1 MHQNAGTISSRQ
13 EGTIMPS
20 EEEFRELDLLLGDA
34 RNENR
39 ILRHRLDKALDE
51 AVRLRQALE
60 GILALS
66 YQSIYPSQSEGAG
79 EGPPNV
85 GEAATE
91 VGAD

>member
-1 MHQNAGTISSRQ
+1 
-13 EGTIMPS
+13 MPTD
-20 EEEFRELDLLLGDA
+20 EEFRELDLLLGDA

-66 YQSIYPSQSEGAG
+66 YQSIYPSQSQGAG

>member
-1 MHQNAGTISSRQ
+1 
-13 EGTIMPS
+13 MPS

-51 AVRLRQALE
+51 AVRLRQVLE
-60 GILALS
+60 SILALS
-66 YQSIYPSQSEGAG
+66 YQSIYPRQSEGAG

-91 VGAD
+91 LGT

>member
-1 MHQNAGTISSRQ
+1 
-13 EGTIMPS
+13 MPS

-51 AVRLRQALE
+51 AVRLRQVLE
-60 GILALS
+60 SILALS
-66 YQSIYPSQSEGAG
+66 YQSIYPRQSEGAG

-91 VGAD
+91 IGSD

>member
-1 MHQNAGTISSRQ
+1 
-13 EGTIMPS
+13 MPS

-51 AVRLRQALE
+51 AVRLRQVLE
-60 GILALS
+60 SILALS
-66 YQSIYPSQSEGAG
+66 YQSIYPRQSEGAG

>member
-20 EEEFRELDLLLGDA
+20 DEEFRELDLLLGDA

-66 YQSIYPSQSEGAG
+66 YQSIYPSQSQGVS

-91 VGAD
+91 IGSD

>member
-1 MHQNAGTISSRQ
+1 MDKDEQ
-13 EGTIMPS
+13 
-20 EEEFRELDLLLGDA
+20 FRELDLQLGDA
-34 RNENR
+34 RNEIR

-51 AVRLRQALE
+51 AVRLRQVLE

-66 YQSIYPSQSEGAG
+66 YQSIYPRQSEGAG

-91 VGAD
+91 LGT